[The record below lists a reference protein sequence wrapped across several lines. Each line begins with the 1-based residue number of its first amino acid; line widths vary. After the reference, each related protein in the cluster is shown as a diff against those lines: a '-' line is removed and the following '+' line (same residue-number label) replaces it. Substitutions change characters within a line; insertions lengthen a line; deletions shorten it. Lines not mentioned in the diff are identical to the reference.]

1 MKGIKFAA
9 VALCASMMLTSCGDW
24 SNKGKGG
31 LLGGGAGAA
40 LGSLVGYL
48 ISKDGKGTAIGAA
61 VGAAVGGGAGVI
73 IGNRMDKAKAEAERV
88 ANAKAEVLQGE
99 NGVKYVRVTF
109 DSGIL
114 FGTGNATLSASAQS
128 SLRKFATDVLVPNS
142 DMDVSIMGYTDN
154 QGWKNSTAEQS
165 SAKNLALSEQRANSV
180 SSFILKN
187 GIHSYQVKEV
197 KGYGEANPVASNST
211 AAGQQQNRRVEVYVI
226 PSDQMI
232 KEAKRQAGEQ

>member
-1 MKGIKFAA
+1 MRTKLS
-9 VALCASMMLTSCGDW
+9 VMLLCVLTLFSGCDTSSMT
-24 SNKGKGG
+24 NKAKGG
-31 LLGGGAGAA
+31 AIGGTAGAA
-40 LGSLVGYL
+40 LGAL
-48 ISKDGKGTAIGAA
+48 IGAFAGKGKGAAIGAA
-61 VGAAVGGGAGVI
+61 VGAAVGGGAGVL
-73 IGNRMDKAKAEAERV
+73 IGHKMDKAKKAAEM
-88 ANAKAEVLQGE
+88 ANAQAEVIKDSQTGLTY
-99 NGVKYVRVTF
+99 VKVTF
-109 DSGIL
+109 DSGLL
-114 FGTGNATLSASAQS
+114 FATGQNTLSAAAQRDLS
-128 SLRKFATDVLVPNS
+128 TFAKNLTS
-142 DMDVSIMGYTDN
+142 DMNLQIYGYTDN

-197 KGYGEANPVASNST
+197 KGYGESNPVASNST

>member
-99 NGVKYVRVTF
+99 N
-109 DSGIL
+109 
-114 FGTGNATLSASAQS
+114 
-128 SLRKFATDVLVPNS
+128 
-142 DMDVSIMGYTDN
+142 
-154 QGWKNSTAEQS
+154 
-165 SAKNLALSEQRANSV
+165 
-180 SSFILKN
+180 
-187 GIHSYQVKEV
+187 
-197 KGYGEANPVASNST
+197 
-211 AAGQQQNRRVEVYVI
+211 
-226 PSDQMI
+226 
-232 KEAKRQAGEQ
+232 